1 MFRLSAFG
9 STAVYSTEHDGL
21 RCVEVCPTSMLVFC
35 GLGECAGMHPKYLVH
50 ISQNKLNSFLK
61 GVDFTSSLSS
71 VQVLL
76 KCSSHVEIVKYGGLR
91 ILSLLLADDV
101 VLLVYQAITYGLHWS
116 GWQQN
121 NKQLWWKIFKF
132 ETQFKTKVEAVQASD
147 DDASWAPHRWGV
159 SNSLSPWDQ
168 SRPRTCWRDV
178 REVA

>member
-1 MFRLSAFG
+1 
-9 STAVYSTEHDGL
+9 
-21 RCVEVCPTSMLVFC
+21 ML
-35 GLGECAGMHPKYLVH
+35 
-50 ISQNKLNSFLK
+50 
-61 GVDFTSSLSS
+61 DFTLSS

-178 REVA
+178 REVAQECLSVHREEVEITAEREVWASLVRLLPLWPGPR